1 MKEINEKEGVNL
13 YLAVVVGF
21 RLFADRLQPTLTVS
35 EQIAASIGERIIEGR
50 LEQGAPIREQDLA
63 DEFEVSR
70 GPIREA
76 IRILEREG
84 LVTVLARRGAFV
96 TALTVD
102 EVREIFE
109 IRAGLFEIVSR
120 KVANA
125 RDSEL
130 LVVLRAGIAS
140 LERLAKLDDD
150 AGQYAETSYRLSILS
165 ARSCDNSRLARM
177 LTALSLQTLRYSRL
191 SLASRARRQQSAKI
205 WRQALNA
212 LERGDAAR
220 YVELARRRVEESGA
234 AAVRQLTSIQ
244 NTV

>member
-1 MKEINEKEGVNL
+1 MKKFNDEEAFNL
-13 YLAVVVGF
+13 YLAGVVAF
-21 RLFADRLQPTLTVS
+21 RLFADRPQPTLTVS
-35 EQIAASIGERIIEGR
+35 EQIAANIGERIIEGK

-76 IRILEREG
+76 IRMLEGEG

-96 TALTVD
+96 TSLSVD

-120 KVANA
+120 KVALA
-125 RDSEL
+125 RDPEL
-130 LVVLRAGIAS
+130 LGVLRAGVAS
-140 LERLAKLDDD
+140 LEKLARLDDD
-150 AGQYAETSYRLSILS
+150 ANQYAETSYRLSILC
-165 ARSCDNSRLARM
+165 ARSCENSRLARM
-177 LTALSLQTLRYSRL
+177 LMALSLQTLRYSRI

-205 WRQALNA
+205 WRQAIDA
-212 LERGDAAR
+212 LQRGDTAQ

-234 AAVRQLTSIQ
+234 AAVRHLTSIQ
-244 NTV
+244 AAA

>member
-1 MKEINEKEGVNL
+1 MNEFNDKEGLNL
-13 YLAVVVGF
+13 YLAGVVAF
-21 RLFADRLQPTLTVS
+21 RLFADRPLPTLTVT
-35 EQIAASIGERIIEGR
+35 EQIAASIGDRIIDGK
-50 LEQGAPIREQDLA
+50 LEQGAAIREQDFA

-96 TALTVD
+96 TELTVD
-102 EVREIFE
+102 EVRDIFE

-120 KVANA
+120 KVAHA
-125 RDSEL
+125 RDPEL
-130 LVVLRAGIAS
+130 LAVLRAGVAS
-140 LERLAKLDDD
+140 LEKLARLTDD

-191 SLASRARRQQSAKI
+191 SLASKARRQQSAKI
-205 WRQALNA
+205 WRQAIDA
-212 LERGDAAR
+212 LERGDAAL
-220 YVELARRRVEESGA
+220 YIELARRRVEESGV
-234 AAVRQLTSIQ
+234 AAVRQLTSIHPAA
-244 NTV
+244 